1 MESVNYVAKLNE
13 HAHKVRVTVNYDEVG
28 SIGPDHIKT
37 FTLRAVVGGKAYAAG
52 DGKNKKEAKQNA
64 AKNALMVLLDE
75 ATESTE
81 HLVEASPVAAGQLK
95 TFNCIGWLNEYG
107 QRNHLS
113 IKPEETT
120 SLGPNTATHRCR
132 FVVDGKEYPA
142 ASGRT
147 KKEAKEEA
155 AKLVYQEI
163 TGSKT
168 LDTRSGDSGT
178 SSLHESEKSVSHISD
193 QIASLSI
200 KNDNISASDTNILEL
215 IHGFCQR
222 TRRSCVFKEEKRC
235 GPSHCQIFFFRLV
248 MDNKEYPVGE
258 GKSIKEAKQ
267 HAAQLAW
274 LALKEQLGWDSKI
287 VASDEGLHVKGSPP
301 SSLQDAGHAESK
313 CMTPATGGSDVFK
326 DSPKTPNQRVQ
337 SPGAKPKIKLA
348 PNFQRLDDRSKED
361 MVNFEV
367 KEKRDS
373 HRAKTR
379 TTASFS
385 SNNRFK
391 EDYDSIERLGKGS
404 FGHVFKARHKLEN
417 KFYAVKVVH
426 YKKETLQEAMALS
439 DLNHCNIVRY
449 HSCWIS
455 NVDHQWDSSTESSSA
470 SQPSID
476 SPAEFLYM
484 QMELCAVK
492 TLRVWIDEK
501 NIQNPKKSLR
511 DSKRKEESL
520 IIALQ
525 IVSGVEH
532 IHSRMLIHRDLKPA
546 NIMFSQNNTVKIG
559 DFGLVTPEIEDDT
572 KNQKERSGYKGTP
585 SYMAPEQRGR
595 VLYDR
600 KVDIF
605 ALGLIYFELLWNL
618 PINEKCEIWNDVRSQ
633 KLPQQFI
640 FHFNQESQLIKSMLC
655 DKPEGRPE
663 ASKIKTDIEDY
674 KTSLEKMKTMQKDS
688 RTV

>member
-13 HAHKVRVTVNYDEVG
+13 YAHKVRVTVNYDEVG

-37 FTLRAVVGGKAYAAG
+37 FTLRAVVDGKPYAAG

-75 ATESTE
+75 AIESTE
-81 HLVEASPVAAGQLK
+81 HLVEASPVAASQLK

-120 SLGPNTATHRCR
+120 SLGPNMATHRCR

-168 LDTRSGDSGT
+168 LDSGLFFSFCF
-178 SSLHESEKSVSHISD
+178 SD
-193 QIASLSI
+193 QTTRLSI

-235 GPSHCQIFFFRLV
+235 GPSHCQI
-248 MDNKEYPVGE
+248 
-258 GKSIKEAKQ
+258 
-267 HAAQLAW
+267 
-274 LALKEQLGWDSKI
+274 
-287 VASDEGLHVKGSPP
+287 
-301 SSLQDAGHAESK
+301 
-313 CMTPATGGSDVFK
+313 
-326 DSPKTPNQRVQ
+326 
-337 SPGAKPKIKLA
+337 
-348 PNFQRLDDRSKED
+348 
-361 MVNFEV
+361 
-367 KEKRDS
+367 
-373 HRAKTR
+373 
-379 TTASFS
+379 
-385 SNNRFK
+385 NNRFK
-391 EDYDSIERLGKGS
+391 EDYDSMERLGKGS
-404 FGHVFKARHKLEN
+404 FGHVFKARHKLED

-455 NVDHQWDSSTESSSA
+455 DVDHQWDSSAESSSA
-470 SQPSID
+470 SQSSTD
-476 SPAEFLYM
+476 SPAKLLYM

-546 NIMFSQNNTVKIG
+546 NILFSQDNTVKIG

-572 KNQKERSGYKGTP
+572 KNQKERSEYKGTP

-618 PINEKCEIWNDVRSQ
+618 PISEKCEIWNDVRSQ

-640 FHFNQESQLIKSMLC
+640 FHFNQESQMIKSMLC
-655 DKPEGRPE
+655 DNPEGRPE
-663 ASKIKTDIEDY
+663 ASQIKTDIEDY
-674 KTSLEKMKTMQKDS
+674 KTSLEKIKTMQTVS

>member
-13 HAHKVRVTVNYDEVG
+13 YAHKVRVTVNYDEVG

-37 FTLRAVVGGKAYAAG
+37 FTLRAVVDGKPYAAG

-75 ATESTE
+75 AIESTE
-81 HLVEASPVAAGQLK
+81 HLVEASPVAASQLK

-120 SLGPNTATHRCR
+120 SLGPNMATQCR

-168 LDTRSGDSGT
+168 LD
-178 SSLHESEKSVSHISD
+178 
-193 QIASLSI
+193 
-200 KNDNISASDTNILEL
+200 
-215 IHGFCQR
+215 
-222 TRRSCVFKEEKRC
+222 
-235 GPSHCQIFFFRLV
+235 
-248 MDNKEYPVGE
+248 
-258 GKSIKEAKQ
+258 
-267 HAAQLAW
+267 
-274 LALKEQLGWDSKI
+274 
-287 VASDEGLHVKGSPP
+287 VK
-301 SSLQDAGHAESK
+301 
-313 CMTPATGGSDVFK
+313 
-326 DSPKTPNQRVQ
+326 
-337 SPGAKPKIKLA
+337 
-348 PNFQRLDDRSKED
+348 
-361 MVNFEV
+361 
-367 KEKRDS
+367 
-373 HRAKTR
+373 
-379 TTASFS
+379 
-385 SNNRFK
+385 
-391 EDYDSIERLGKGS
+391 DYDSMERLGKGS
-404 FGHVFKARHKLEN
+404 FGHVFKARHKLED

-455 NVDHQWDSSTESSSA
+455 DVDHQWDSSAESSSA
-470 SQPSID
+470 SQSSTD
-476 SPAEFLYM
+476 SPAKLLYM

-546 NIMFSQNNTVKIG
+546 NILFSQDNTVKIG

-572 KNQKERSGYKGTP
+572 KNQKERSEYKGTP

-618 PINEKCEIWNDVRSQ
+618 PISEKCEIWNDVRSQ

-640 FHFNQESQLIKSMLC
+640 FHFNQESQMIKSMLC
-655 DKPEGRPE
+655 DNPEGRPE
-663 ASKIKTDIEDY
+663 ASQIKTDIEDY
-674 KTSLEKMKTMQKDS
+674 KTSLEKIKTMQTVS